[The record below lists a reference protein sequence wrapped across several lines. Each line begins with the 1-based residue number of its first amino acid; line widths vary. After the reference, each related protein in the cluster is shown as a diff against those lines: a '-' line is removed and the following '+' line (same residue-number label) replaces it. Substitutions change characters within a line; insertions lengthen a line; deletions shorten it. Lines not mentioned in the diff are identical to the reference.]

1 MWSSEESP
9 LGPQGDGQ
17 LRVAI
22 SGKSGCGNSTVT
34 KLVARK
40 LGIRMINY
48 TFRTLAEEQ
57 GVSFAQMRRMA
68 EEDPRWDRMVDRRQ
82 WEMALEGSCV
92 LGSRLAVWVLREEAD
107 LKVFLDAS
115 EEERARRIQKREG
128 GTFEEKLKETITRD
142 KNDHERYLKIYG
154 IDNNDY
160 GFCDLIVDTER
171 HAPEEIAELIAGT
184 ARSLR
189 PHDSSRS

>member
-1 MWSSEESP
+1 MWSSEESSI
-9 LGPQGDGQ
+9 GPKGDGQ

>member
-1 MWSSEESP
+1 MWNSDPRIREDEH
-9 LGPQGDGQ
+9 

-22 SGKSGCGNSTVT
+22 SGRSGCGNSTVSR
-34 KLVARK
+34 LVSSK

-57 GVSFAQMRRMA
+57 GVTFAEMRRMA
-68 EEDPRWDRMVDRRQ
+68 EEDPRWDKLVDTRQ
-82 WEMALEGSCV
+82 REMALQGSCV

-115 EEERARRIQKREG
+115 EQERARRIQGREG
-128 GTFEEKLKETITRD
+128 GTYEEKLRETRVRD
-142 KNDHERYLKIYG
+142 YNDHQRYLKLYG

-160 GFCDLIVDTER
+160 EFCDLIVDTEQ
-171 HAPEEIAELIAGT
+171 HDPEEIAELIAET

-189 PHDSSRS
+189 RPD

>member
-1 MWSSEESP
+1 MWSSAGTSI
-9 LGPQGDGQ
+9 GPEQHGQ

-22 SGKSGCGNSTVT
+22 SGKSGCGNSTVS
-34 KLVARK
+34 KLVAAK

-57 GVSFAQMRRMA
+57 GVSFAEMRRMA
-68 EEDPRWDRMVDRRQ
+68 EEDPRWDRIVDKRQ
-82 WEMALEGSCV
+82 REMALEGSCV

-115 EEERARRIQKREG
+115 EEERARRIQNREG
-128 GTFEEKLKETITRD
+128 GTFEQKLKETRIRD
-142 KNDHERYLKIYG
+142 HNDHERYLRLYG

-184 ARSLR
+184 ARSLK
-189 PHDSSRS
+189 PHDRGRS

>member
-1 MWSSEESP
+1 MSSSASTSIGLE
-9 LGPQGDGQ
+9 QNGQ

-22 SGKSGCGNSTVT
+22 SGKSGCGNSTVS
-34 KLVARK
+34 KLVAKK

-57 GVSFAQMRRMA
+57 GVSFAEMRRMA
-68 EEDPRWDRMVDRRQ
+68 EEDPRWDRIVDKRQ
-82 WEMALEGSCV
+82 REMALEGSCV

-128 GTFEEKLKETITRD
+128 GTFEQKLKETRVRD
-142 KNDHERYLKIYG
+142 HNDRERYLKLYG

-184 ARSLR
+184 ARSLK
-189 PHDSSRS
+189 PHDRGRS

>member
-1 MWSSEESP
+1 MWSSEGSSIDNGGESH
-9 LGPQGDGQ
+9 

-22 SGKSGCGNSTVT
+22 SGKSGCGNSTVS
-34 KLVARK
+34 KLVAQK

-48 TFRTLAEEQ
+48 TFRTLAQEQ
-57 GVSFAQMRRMA
+57 GVSFAQMRKMA
-68 EEDPRWDRMVDRRQ
+68 EEDPQWDRMVDKRQ
-82 WEMALEGSCV
+82 REMALEGSCV

-128 GTFEEKLKETITRD
+128 GTFEEKLKETRTRD
-142 KNDHERYLKIYG
+142 KNDHERYRKIYG

-189 PHDSSRS
+189 PHGPDHS

>member
-1 MWSSEESP
+1 MSSSSTGSIGSERN
-9 LGPQGDGQ
+9 GH

-22 SGKSGCGNSTVT
+22 SGKSGCGNSTVSR
-34 KLVARK
+34 LVAQK

-57 GVSFAQMRRMA
+57 GVSFAEMRHMA
-68 EEDPRWDRMVDRRQ
+68 EEDPQWDRIVDKRQ
-82 WEMALEGSCV
+82 REMALEGSCV

-107 LKVFLDAS
+107 LRVFLDAT

-128 GTFEEKLKETITRD
+128 GTFEQKLKETRTRD
-142 KNDHERYLKIYG
+142 KNDRERYLRLYG

-160 GFCDLIVDTER
+160 SFCDLIVDTER
-171 HAPEEIAELIAGT
+171 HVPEEIAELIAGT
-184 ARSLR
+184 ARSLSR
-189 PHDSSRS
+189 HDPDHS

>member
-1 MWSSEESP
+1 MWSSEGSSIDNGGESH
-9 LGPQGDGQ
+9 

-22 SGKSGCGNSTVT
+22 SGKSGCGNSTVS

-48 TFRTLAEEQ
+48 TFRTLAQEQ
-57 GVSFAQMRRMA
+57 GVSFAQMRKMA
-68 EEDPRWDRMVDRRQ
+68 EEDPQWDRMVDTRQ
-82 WEMALEGSCV
+82 REMALEGSCV

-128 GTFEEKLKETITRD
+128 GTFEEKLKETRTRD
-142 KNDHERYLKIYG
+142 KNDHERYRRIYG

-184 ARSLR
+184 ARSLK
-189 PHDSSRS
+189 PHDRGRS

>member
-1 MWSSEESP
+1 MSSSP
-9 LGPQGDGQ
+9 GNAVGSKEDGH

-22 SGKSGCGNSTVT
+22 SGRSGCGNSTVS
-34 KLVARK
+34 KLVAEK

-57 GVSFAQMRRMA
+57 GVSFAEMRRMA
-68 EEDPRWDRMVDRRQ
+68 EEDPQWDRIVDRRQ
-82 WEMALEGSCV
+82 REMALEGSCV

-128 GTFEEKLKETITRD
+128 GSFEEKLKETRLRD
-142 KNDHERYLKIYG
+142 RNDHERYLKIYG

-189 PHDSSRS
+189 PHDRGHS